1 MLVVIAVTLVVVF
14 VFKLKFA
21 DDAEVSLPIDAL
33 PADVEKREVQ
43 NETQQKNATQDSVQ
57 KVTTFPDAS
66 RLLLIEDCPEILNP
80 SVIQDQACMDAV
92 ERHFSERATYTLEFV
107 GVVPRNGRF
116 SYRETLENVESDR
129 ELIIEALSR
138 PECQLLDGPIRLELR
153 EMCNADA
160 IFRYSHFVAMC
171 NESTHWVKEFEL
183 RPHPAYEVKRSPY
196 QDTLRRFERRVE
208 DAFKVTSLYRPEN
221 FDPIEEYYDERNEYR
236 ENLLK
241 EVWRTSTG
249 KCPQIVSEPI
259 IREADLGR
267 PRSAM
272 LDWWLQDPTRE
283 HDISKLR
290 HVAARLGFER
300 ELLNTTC
307 RFQGR
312 TPGRYARY
320 GCLGKEYEESRRSL
334 HPWSEDLADGIDSF
348 SFIYFDD
355 EILPGFE
362 RASVLIRLSRG
373 LASMEDSG
381 FEADIEWVTN
391 FICEKRRSVKED
403 CQAGIERAEKYFDAS
418 NTGAFRMLDRIAAK
432 AIELNLYQ
440 EY

>member
-1 MLVVIAVTLVVVF
+1 MVF

-43 NETQQKNATQDSVQ
+43 NETQQVNGTQNSVK
-57 KVTTFPDAS
+57 KVTTFLDVS
-66 RLLLIEDCPEILNP
+66 RLVLIENCPEILDP
-80 SVIQDQACMDAV
+80 SVAKNQECMDAV
-92 ERHFSERATYTLEFV
+92 EQHFSNRATYTLEFV
-107 GVVPRNGRF
+107 GMVPRNGRF
-116 SYRETLENVESDR
+116 SYRETLNNVESDR

-138 PECQLLDGPIRLELR
+138 PECQLLDGPIRKELR

-160 IFRYSHFVAMC
+160 IFRYSHFAALC
-171 NESTHWVKEFEL
+171 NASTHWVKEFEL
-183 RPHPAYEVKRSPY
+183 RPHPAYEVKRSLY
-196 QDTLRRFERRVE
+196 QDSLRRFERRVE
-208 DAFKVTSLYRPEN
+208 DAFKDTSFYRPEN
-221 FDPIEEYYDERNEYR
+221 FDPIEEYYDDRNEYR

-241 EVWRTSTG
+241 EVWLTSTG
-249 KCPQIVSEPI
+249 KCPQIVSQPI
-259 IREADLGR
+259 IRDADLGR
-267 PRSAM
+267 PRSDM
-272 LDWWLQDPTRE
+272 LDWWLQDPMRE
-283 HDISKLR
+283 QDISNLR

-312 TPGRYARY
+312 TLGKYALH
-320 GCLGKEYEESRRSL
+320 GCLGKDYEESRRSL
-334 HPWSEDLADGIDSF
+334 HPWSEDLAGGIDSF
-348 SFIYFDD
+348 SIIYMED

-403 CQAGIERAEKYFDAS
+403 CQAGIERAEKYFDAN
-418 NTGAFRMLDRIAAK
+418 NTGALRILDRIAAK
-432 AIELNLYQ
+432 AIELNLYHD
-440 EY
+440 